1 MSGPNSEELAR
12 RGRLL
17 ISCPD
22 RHGIV
27 AAVSQFLFEHGA
39 NITHSDQHSTT
50 PEGGVFFM
58 RVEFALPNLPE
69 QSAELQRAFAPIA
82 DRFSMEWHLSH
93 ADRRERLAIFV
104 SKEEHCLLELLWQRQ
119 AGDLRAEIAMV
130 VSNHPDLENIAAS
143 WGIPFHYVPVPGVD
157 KWAAEQEQLQLL
169 AGHADVIV
177 LARYM
182 QILSARF
189 LDAWSG
195 RVINI
200 HHSFLPA
207 FVGARPYDQAHRH
220 GVKLIGAT
228 AHYVTQELD
237 AGPIIEQDVAR
248 VDHRQT
254 PADLRR
260 IGRLIERVVL
270 GRAVSWHVDDRVLIH
285 ENKTVVFA

>member
-1 MSGPNSEELAR
+1 MSGPNAEELAR

-39 NITHSDQHSTT
+39 NITPSDQHSTAL
-50 PEGGVFFM
+50 EGSVFFM
-58 RVEFALPNLPE
+58 RVEFALSNLPE
-69 QSAELQRAFAPIA
+69 RSAELQRAFAPIA
-82 DRFSMEWHLSH
+82 DRFCMEWHLSH
-93 ADRRERLAIFV
+93 ANRRERLAIFV

-182 QILSARF
+182 QILL
-189 LDAWSG
+189 LDSSMLGPDGLSTFTTASFPPLSG
-195 RVINI
+195 
-200 HHSFLPA
+200 
-207 FVGARPYDQAHRH
+207 H
-220 GVKLIGAT
+220 GRTIK
-228 AHYVTQELD
+228 
-237 AGPIIEQDVAR
+237 
-248 VDHRQT
+248 
-254 PADLRR
+254 R
-260 IGRLIERVVL
+260 IGMALNSL
-270 GRAVSWHVDDRVLIH
+270 GPRHITSPRS
-285 ENKTVVFA
+285 